1 MKRKYALDHLWKERS
16 ELRMSTLS
24 PLLNIRE
31 VPLDKQEF
39 HTFYQENVSLIYR
52 YMYHKVGNREEAEDL
67 TSHVFLKAVSNIDH
81 ERSRLRMQKWLFLI
95 ARTTM
100 ADYWR
105 THYRLPMSSLD
116 ELLDAGWEG
125 PSAEEPTVARGS
137 AADRIRHILQALPE
151 QYREVLL
158 CRFLLKLSI
167 KATALRMGVTVGNVK
182 VLQFRALKR
191 AANLEPASTR
201 GR

>member
-1 MKRKYALDHLWKERS
+1 MKRKYALDQWWKERS
-16 ELRMSTLS
+16 EILMSTLS
-24 PLLNIRE
+24 PMLNSRD
-31 VPLDKQEF
+31 VPMDKQEF
-39 HTFYQENVSLIYR
+39 QTFYEENFRLIYR

-67 TSHVFLKAVSNIDH
+67 TSHVFLKVVSSIDH
-81 ERSRLRMQKWLFLI
+81 ERSRLSMQKWLFLI

-105 THYRLPMSSLD
+105 THYRLPVSSLD
-116 ELLDAGWEG
+116 ELVDAGWEG
-125 PSAEEPTVARGS
+125 PSVEEPTVANGS
-137 AADRIRHILQALPE
+137 AADRIQHILQALPE
-151 QYREVLL
+151 QYREVLH

-191 AANLEPASTR
+191 AADLEHVVT
-201 GR
+201 G

>member
-1 MKRKYALDHLWKERS
+1 
-16 ELRMSTLS
+16 MSTLS
-24 PLLNIRE
+24 PMLNSRD

-39 HTFYQENVSLIYR
+39 QTFYEENFRLIYR
-52 YMYHKVGNREEAEDL
+52 YMYHRVGNREEAEDL
-67 TSHVFLKAVSNIDH
+67 TSHVFLKAVSSMDY
-81 ERSRLRMQKWLFLI
+81 ERSRLSIQKWLFLI

-105 THYRLPMSSLD
+105 THYRLPLSSLD

-125 PSAEEPTVARGS
+125 SITEEPTVANGN
-137 AADRIRHILQALPE
+137 AADRIQHILQALPE
-151 QYREVLL
+151 QYREVLH

-167 KATALRMGVTVGNVK
+167 KATALRMGMTVGNVK

-191 AANLEPASTR
+191 AANLEQVVTEQQRRAL
-201 GR
+201 

>member
-1 MKRKYALDHLWKERS
+1 ME
-16 ELRMSTLS
+16 
-24 PLLNIRE
+24 
-31 VPLDKQEF
+31 KQEF
-39 HTFYQENVSLIYR
+39 QTFYEENVGLIYC

-67 TSHVFLKAVSNIDH
+67 TSHVFLKAVSSIDH
-81 ERSRLRMQKWLFLI
+81 ERSRLSMQKWLFLI

-105 THYRLPMSSLD
+105 THYRLPVSSLD

-125 PSAEEPTVARGS
+125 PTAEEPTVANGS
-137 AADRIRHILQALPE
+137 APDRIQQILQALPE
-151 QYREVLL
+151 QYREVLH
-158 CRFLLKLSI
+158 CRFLLKLSL

-191 AANLEPASTR
+191 AADLEHVVTE
-201 GR
+201 

>member
-1 MKRKYALDHLWKERS
+1 ME
-16 ELRMSTLS
+16 
-24 PLLNIRE
+24 
-31 VPLDKQEF
+31 KQEF
-39 HTFYQENVSLIYR
+39 QTFYQENVGLIYR

-67 TSHVFLKAVSNIDH
+67 TSHVFLKVVSSIDH
-81 ERSRLRMQKWLFLI
+81 ERSRLSRQKWLFLI

-125 PSAEEPTVARGS
+125 PSAEEPTVANGS
-137 AADRIRHILQALPE
+137 APARIQHILQALPE
-151 QYREVLL
+151 QYREVLQ
-158 CRFLLKLSI
+158 CRFLLNLSI
-167 KATALRMGVTVGNVK
+167 KATALRMGLTVGNIK

-191 AANLEPASTR
+191 AADLEQVVTE
-201 GR
+201 

>member
-1 MKRKYALDHLWKERS
+1 MKRKHALDHLWKERS
-16 ELRMSTLS
+16 EILMSTLS
-24 PLLNIRE
+24 PMLNSRE

-39 HTFYQENVSLIYR
+39 QTFYQENVGLIYR

-67 TSHVFLKAVSNIDH
+67 TSHVFLKVVSSIDH
-81 ERSRLRMQKWLFLI
+81 ERSRLSMQKWLFLI

-125 PSAEEPTVARGS
+125 PSAEEPTVANGS
-137 AADRIRHILQALPE
+137 APDRIQHILQALPE
-151 QYREVLL
+151 QYREVLQ
-158 CRFLLKLSI
+158 CRFLLNLSI
-167 KATALRMGVTVGNVK
+167 KATALRMGLTVGNIK

-191 AANLEPASTR
+191 AADLEQVVTE
-201 GR
+201 

>member
-1 MKRKYALDHLWKERS
+1 MKRKHALDHLWKERS
-16 ELRMSTLS
+16 EIPMSTLS
-24 PLLNIRE
+24 PLLNSRE
-31 VPLDKQEF
+31 VPMGKQEF
-39 HTFYQENVSLIYR
+39 QTFYQENVGLIYR
-52 YMYHKVGNREEAEDL
+52 YMYHKVCNREEAEDL
-67 TSHVFLKAVSNIDH
+67 TSHVFLKAVNSIDH
-81 ERSRLRMQKWLFLI
+81 ERSRLSRQKWLFLI

-125 PSAEEPTVARGS
+125 PITEEPTVASDS
-137 AADRIRHILQALPE
+137 AADRIQHILQALPE
-151 QYREVLL
+151 QYREVLH

-167 KATALRMGVTVGNVK
+167 KSTALRMGVSVGNVK

-191 AANLEPASTR
+191 AADLEHVVTE
-201 GR
+201 